1 VSKLYEKLS
10 KGEFVVTTE
19 LTPPKGIDIT
29 DLLNKAES
37 LKDCVDAFNLTDSHS
52 SIMSLSPVAVATRL
66 LDLGCEPILQMT
78 TRDRNRLGLQSDM
91 LGAALLGIENLVCM
105 GGDPPHLGDH
115 PDAKPVFDLATTELI
130 RAAHSLTEG
139 HDLMGNPLQ
148 GKPGFNIGAVVNP
161 GVDDLDTEISRLQEK
176 AEAGAWFFQTQAIYD
191 PFTFLQFMD
200 HIAHLPIRIL
210 AGIMPIKS
218 VKMANF
224 VNNKIP
230 GINIPEDLIRE
241 IEQAKNVRTTST
253 EIAVRTIN
261 EIREKCAGVHIMAMG
276 NEDQIP
282 KILAQ
287 TTQPG

>member
-1 VSKLYEKLS
+1 MSKLYEKLS

-261 EIREKCAGVHIMAMG
+261 EIREKCAGVRIMAMG

>member
-261 EIREKCAGVHIMAMG
+261 EIREKCAGVRIMAMG